1 MNELN
6 AEQQA
11 AVLADEKRVLVLA
24 GAGSGKTRTLV
35 ERVASLMENG
45 ASGYEI
51 VCTTFT
57 RAASRTSRRSYRG
70 FTTA

>member
-1 MNELN
+1 MSFSELN
-6 AEQQA
+6 PEQQA
-11 AVLADEKRVLVLA
+11 AVLAREKEVLVLA

-35 ERVASLMENG
+35 ERVAHLIEHG

-57 RAASRTSRRSYRG
+57 RAAAGEMRARLR
-70 FTTA
+70 